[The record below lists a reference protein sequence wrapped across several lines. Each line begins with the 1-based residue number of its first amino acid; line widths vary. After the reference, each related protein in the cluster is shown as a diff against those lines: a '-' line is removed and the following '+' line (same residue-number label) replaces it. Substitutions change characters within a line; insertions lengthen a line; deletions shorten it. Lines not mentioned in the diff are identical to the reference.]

1 MFRSKNM
8 RISRKL
14 PLLFAGFCAGTSFLL
29 IAASLIAFNRFA
41 ERSVQDQMVSLLA
54 DRSYSV
60 RQIISNIE
68 TDLVS
73 LSQSPATSSALVAF
87 DEGWEALGP
96 DAQAALQTAYITQ
109 NRHPSGEKH
118 KLDRAEGEAAY
129 HDAHETFHNGLR
141 TLIEVKGYYDA
152 FLINPEGDI
161 IYSVFKELDYA
172 TNLSDGKYAQSGLGA
187 AYRAATKAAEREVV
201 FADMDPYAPSAGAAA
216 AFLATPVKGSDGSLI
231 GVIAVQVPVDILGVI
246 TNNSDGLGKTAQV
259 FLVGADFKSRTK
271 SRFDGGFGVLETL
284 PEVDHIKAALRG
296 DTGFS
301 VGTIGL
307 DGHPVYAASRPLG
320 LELANWAL
328 VVEQDVSDVMAPVRQ
343 KAWALVLI
351 GLAVCTIMSLIGWRI
366 ATSITRPLHQIAVGM
381 DRLASGDVAAKVEEA
396 QRSDEIGDIGKSL
409 LSLQK
414 DLKVARDAEEQRIE
428 QQHEQ
433 EKVVENLSAGLLQLS
448 QGDFSAT
455 IDTPFSGEHETLRAD
470 FNKTVTTLN
479 ETLGHVVTAVSRIR
493 NGAAEINQSS
503 NDLSHRTESQAA
515 TLEETA
521 AALEEM
527 TASVKSAADS
537 ARSVETIT
545 GEAKQEA
552 EASGKVVQN
561 AVTAMTEI
569 EESSKQIA
577 QIILVIDDIAFQT
590 NLLALNAGV
599 EAARAGEAGRGFAV
613 VASEVRA
620 LAQRSSDAAME
631 IKTLIGESSKQVESG
646 VDLVGKAGEALN
658 MIVERVNNIAQ
669 LVSGIAEGASEQ
681 SNGIEEINTGMVQ
694 LDQVTQQNA
703 AMVEEASAACQ
714 MLDTDASELGGV
726 VAKFKLSGQTAQ
738 NTPTTSTAV
747 PSAAASDSWDLD
759 AETDE
764 TPMGPTAHGVPAS
777 NGNAAYNFYEDF

>member
-1 MFRSKNM
+1 
-8 RISRKL
+8 
-14 PLLFAGFCAGTSFLL
+14 
-29 IAASLIAFNRFA
+29 
-41 ERSVQDQMVSLLA
+41 
-54 DRSYSV
+54 
-60 RQIISNIE
+60 
-68 TDLVS
+68 
-73 LSQSPATSSALVAF
+73 
-87 DEGWEALGP
+87 
-96 DAQAALQTAYITQ
+96 
-109 NRHPSGEKH
+109 
-118 KLDRAEGEAAY
+118 
-129 HDAHETFHNGLR
+129 
-141 TLIEVKGYYDA
+141 
-152 FLINPEGDI
+152 
-161 IYSVFKELDYA
+161 
-172 TNLSDGKYAQSGLGA
+172 
-187 AYRAATKAAEREVV
+187 
-201 FADMDPYAPSAGAAA
+201 
-216 AFLATPVKGSDGSLI
+216 
-231 GVIAVQVPVDILGVI
+231 
-246 TNNSDGLGKTAQV
+246 
-259 FLVGADFKSRTK
+259 
-271 SRFDGGFGVLETL
+271 
-284 PEVDHIKAALRG
+284 
-296 DTGFS
+296 
-301 VGTIGL
+301 
-307 DGHPVYAASRPLG
+307 
-320 LELANWAL
+320 
-328 VVEQDVSDVMAPVRQ
+328 
-343 KAWALVLI
+343 
-351 GLAVCTIMSLIGWRI
+351 
-366 ATSITRPLHQIAVGM
+366 
-381 DRLASGDVAAKVEEA
+381 
-396 QRSDEIGDIGKSL
+396 
-409 LSLQK
+409 
-414 DLKVARDAEEQRIE
+414 
-428 QQHEQ
+428 
-433 EKVVENLSAGLLQLS
+433 
-448 QGDFSAT
+448 
-455 IDTPFSGEHETLRAD
+455 
-470 FNKTVTTLN
+470 
-479 ETLGHVVTAVSRIR
+479 
-493 NGAAEINQSS
+493 
-503 NDLSHRTESQAA
+503 
-515 TLEETA
+515 
-521 AALEEM
+521 M

-658 MIVERVNNIAQ
+658 LIVERVNNIAQ

-747 PSAAASDSWDLD
+747 SSAAASDSWDLD

-764 TPMGPTAHGVPAS
+764 TPMAPTAHGVPTS